1 MFGMGIG
8 EILLIAIIAI
18 LFLGPD
24 KLPSTMVEIAKF
36 FRQVKGTVTTAR
48 ATLEEEMKLSELK
61 EEALNY
67 KKELTG
73 ASTELERMADMT
85 EIGSELRALNSEI
98 GDHTPRPAPA
108 APKEPE
114 VVTFTP
120 KPKENAA
127 PAVVSNGSNS
137 AEGKA

>member
-1 MFGMGIG
+1 MFGMGLG
-8 EILLIAIIAI
+8 EIFLIAIIAI

-36 FRQVKGTVTTAR
+36 FRSVKSTVSSAR
-48 ATLEEEMKLSELK
+48 ATLEEEMKFSEMK

-67 KKELTG
+67 KKELIG
-73 ASTELERMADMT
+73 ASAELERMASVT
-85 EIGSELRALNSEI
+85 EIGSELNILQNELDLN
-98 GDHTPRPAPA
+98 TPAPAPA

-120 KPKENAA
+120 KNK
-127 PAVVSNGSNS
+127 S
-137 AEGKA
+137 AQPVQEESV